1 MEIERRTLEPLAG
14 FSGELSFYLS
24 NLETLRKRLR
34 EIVSDLTPD
43 ELAARAIP
51 GAHQIG
57 NLILHLGETEASWT
71 QRIIDGAEPDDAMK
85 KFSHW
90 CDTTE
95 RDFAEK
101 GYSAAECLERI
112 TRIRAKSMELF
123 ADFTDADLDK
133 FFGYNRNDGTRVEF
147 TLRWFLNNHLDHEAV
162 HRGQISMLKRI
173 LRGGEI

>member
-1 MEIERRTLEPLAG
+1 MEIERRTLAPLAG

-24 NLETLRKRLR
+24 NLEELRDRLRKL
-34 EIVSDLTPD
+34 VSDLTQE
-43 ELAARAIP
+43 ELAARAFP
-51 GAHQIG
+51 GTHQIG

-71 QRIIDGAEPDDAMK
+71 RRIIDGAEPDDEMK

-101 GYSAAECLERI
+101 GYSAVECLERI
-112 TRIRAKSMELF
+112 GQIRAKSMELF
-123 ADFTDADLDK
+123 ANFTDADLDK
-133 FFGYNRNDGTRVEF
+133 FFGYDRDDASRVEF
-147 TLRWFLNNHLDHEAV
+147 TLRWFLTNHLDHEAV

>member
-1 MEIERRTLEPLAG
+1 MEIERRTLEPVAG
-14 FSGELSFYLS
+14 FSGEMSFYLS
-24 NLETLRKRLR
+24 ALEDRRERLR
-34 EIVSDLTPD
+34 QTVSDLTQE
-43 ELAARAIP
+43 ELAARAFP

-71 QRIIDGAEPDDAMK
+71 QRIINGAEPDDEMK

-101 GYSAAECLERI
+101 GYSAEECLERI
-112 TRIRAKSMELF
+112 AQIRAKSRELF

-133 FFGYNRNDGTRVEF
+133 FFGYNRDDATRVEF
-147 TLRWFLNNHLDHEAV
+147 TLRWFLNNHLDHESV

>member
-1 MEIERRTLEPLAG
+1 MEIEKRMLVPFAG

-24 NLETLRKRLR
+24 GLEELRDRLRKT
-34 EIVSDLTPD
+34 VSDLTD
-43 ELAARAIP
+43 EELAARAFP

-71 QRIIDGAEPDDAMK
+71 QRIVDGAEPDDEMK

-101 GYSAAECLERI
+101 GYSAKECLERI
-112 TRIRAKSMELF
+112 DQIRAKSLELL
-123 ADFTDADLDK
+123 ANFTDADLDK
-133 FFGYNRNDGTRVEF
+133 FFGYNRDDGTRVEF
-147 TLRWFLNNHLDHEAV
+147 TLRWFFINHLDHEAV

-173 LRGGEI
+173 LRETVI

>member
-1 MEIERRTLEPLAG
+1 MEIEKRKLEPLAG

-24 NLETLRKRLR
+24 ALKGARDRLR
-34 EIVSDLTPD
+34 EIVSDLTQE
-43 ELAARAIP
+43 ELAARAFP
-51 GAHQIG
+51 GTHQIG
-57 NLILHLGETEASWT
+57 NLILHLGETEASWI
-71 QRIIDGAEPDDAMK
+71 QRIIDGAEPDEEMK

-101 GYSAAECLERI
+101 DYSALECLERI
-112 TRIRAKSMELF
+112 GKIRAKSMELF
-123 ADFTDADLDK
+123 ATFTDADLDK
-133 FFGYNRNDGTRVEF
+133 FFGYQWNGKSVEF

>member
-14 FSGELSFYLS
+14 FSGEMSFYLGA
-24 NLETLRKRLR
+24 LEERRDRLR
-34 EIVSDLTPD
+34 ETVSDLTQE
-43 ELAARAIP
+43 ELAARAFP
-51 GAHQIG
+51 STHQIG
-57 NLILHLGETEASWT
+57 NLILHLGETEASWI
-71 QRIIDGAEPDDAMK
+71 QRIIDGAEPDEEMK

-101 GYSAAECLERI
+101 GYSAEECLERI
-112 TRIRAKSMELF
+112 AQIRTKSKEVF
-123 ADFTDADLDK
+123 AGFTDADLDK
-133 FFGYNRNDGTRVEF
+133 FFGYNRDDGTRVEF

-173 LRGGEI
+173 LRGGEV